1 MFWIYDFFFGF
12 TRFPGKVYNAIE
24 NTGFSKVPGIGGWWP
39 GRVSN
44 SSARAQYL

>member
-24 NTGFSKVPGIGGWWP
+24 NTGFSNVPGIGVGGQAEFQTHQP
-39 GRVSN
+39 AHN
-44 SSARAQYL
+44 YL